1 MIPVQLAKT
10 PELSRLKRNCYVA
23 EALYWR
29 KVGNKRMENHYRH
42 MASIERLNK
51 FEFLGDE
58 LPF

>member
-29 KVGNKRMENHYRH
+29 KVGNRH
-42 MASIERLNK
+42 IDK
-51 FEFLGDE
+51 FIKQTRH
-58 LPF
+58 